1 MGRSMASTDSDN
13 NRQDTL
19 YDLMDDYVNRKDV
32 SVSQLIN
39 ELVRAVRIRLNMD
52 VAFVSEF
59 LSGRRI
65 FRYVDS
71 EEGVEIIAVGGS
83 DPLSDSYCQRV
94 VDGLLPEMMKNA
106 QLDPEA
112 QKIPATFSIPV
123 GAHVSV
129 PIRLANGDVYGT
141 FCTFS
146 RQAKESLDDRD
157 LAFVQVFSDIAGGLI
172 SKSMGELESARAMRA
187 RIHDL
192 IENDRLMMFGQPII
206 NLSDDSIQG
215 YELLLRM
222 RGPNPVRP
230 DIIFKDAT
238 QVGLGNLLGQWTVE
252 RSIEILSTLPEDV
265 FVSINLTPE
274 FILDNNLADLF
285 DQVDLTRLVIE
296 ITEHEVI
303 KDYSLI
309 NAQLAPL
316 REKGARLSVDDAG
329 AGYASLRH
337 ILLMVPDIIKLD
349 ISLIRNIDCDLERQ
363 ALTTA
368 LIAFAN
374 CCHYQLIAEGIETQ
388 AERDTLIRLG
398 ARFGQGYLISKPHSM
413 V

>member
-39 ELVRAVRIRLNMD
+39 ELVRALRIRLNMD

-106 QLDPEA
+106 QLVPEA
-112 QKIPATFSIPV
+112 QKIPATFSIPI

-129 PIRLANGDVYGT
+129 PIRLANGEVYGT
-141 FCTFS
+141 FCAFS

-172 SKSMGELESARAMRA
+172 SKSMGELESECAMRA

-206 NLSDDSIQG
+206 NLSADSIQG

-230 DIIFKDAT
+230 DIIFKDAA

-274 FILDNNLADLF
+274 FILDNNLAG
-285 DQVDLTRLVIE
+285 
-296 ITEHEVI
+296 
-303 KDYSLI
+303 
-309 NAQLAPL
+309 NPP
-316 REKGARLSVDDAG
+316 G
-329 AGYASLRH
+329 
-337 ILLMVPDIIKLD
+337 
-349 ISLIRNIDCDLERQ
+349 N
-363 ALTTA
+363 
-368 LIAFAN
+368 
-374 CCHYQLIAEGIETQ
+374 
-388 AERDTLIRLG
+388 
-398 ARFGQGYLISKPHSM
+398 
-413 V
+413 

>member
-172 SKSMGELESARAMRA
+172 SKSMGELESECAMRA

-337 ILLMVPDIIKLD
+337 ILLMVPDMIKLD

-363 ALTTA
+363 ALATA

-374 CCHYQLIAEGIETQ
+374 CCHYELIAEGIETQ

>member
-1 MGRSMASTDSDN
+1 MGQSMASTDSDN

-19 YDLMDDYVNRKDV
+19 YDLMGDYVNRKDV
-32 SVSQLIN
+32 SVSQLVN
-39 ELVRAVRIRLNMD
+39 ELVRAVRKRLNMD

-71 EEGVEIIAVGGS
+71 EEGVEIIAVGDS

-106 QLDPEA
+106 QLVPEA
-112 QKIPATFSIPV
+112 QKIAATFSIPI

-129 PIRLANGDVYGT
+129 PIRLANGEVYGT

-157 LAFVQVFSDIAGGLI
+157 LAFIQVFSDIAGGLI
-172 SKSMGELESARAMRA
+172 SKSIGELESARALRT

-230 DIIFKDAT
+230 DIIFKDAA

-285 DQVDLTRLVIE
+285 DQADLSRLVIE

-337 ILLMVPDIIKLD
+337 VLLMVPDIIKLD
-349 ISLIRNIDCDLERQ
+349 ISLIRNVDSDLERQ
-363 ALTTA
+363 ALATA
-368 LIAFAN
+368 LIEFAN
-374 CCHYQLIAEGIETQ
+374 CCHYQLVAEGIETQ
-388 AERDTLIRLG
+388 AERETLIRLG